1 MLDAFAGVDHIL
13 HAGDVGSDAVLTGL
27 EALAPVSA
35 VRGNVDAGLQ
45 RRLPD
50 TTELELGGA
59 RVAVIHGNQLSR
71 RSAAVAAARFP
82 GADMVVFGHSHVPSV
97 DRVEK
102 TLAVNPGSAGRPRFG
117 SPVTVALARVED
129 GRIDAQIVELG
140 RRPGR

>member
-27 EALAPVSA
+27 EALAPVTA

-50 TTELELGGA
+50 TAELELGGA
-59 RVAVIHGNQLSR
+59 RVAVIHGNQLAR

-102 TLAVNPGSAGRPRFG
+102 TLAVNPGSAGQPRFG
-117 SPVTVALARVED
+117 SAVTVALARVED
-129 GRIDAQIVELG
+129 GHIDAQIVELG
-140 RRPGR
+140 SRPRR